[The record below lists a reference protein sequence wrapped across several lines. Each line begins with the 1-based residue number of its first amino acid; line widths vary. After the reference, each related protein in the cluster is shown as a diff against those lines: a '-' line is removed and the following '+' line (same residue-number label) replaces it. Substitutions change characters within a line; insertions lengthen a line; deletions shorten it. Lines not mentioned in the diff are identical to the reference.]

1 MNFVLWNILPGDYIN
16 KYQHT
21 HLMLQEK
28 MQEKK
33 GKEKGLQTPTDG
45 LRVSTQ
51 KTYHIDYMLRLSF
64 RLRFLNLTRDPT
76 KIYWPISQIFSA
88 NQVREDPFLSA

>member
-45 LRVSTQ
+45 LRVST
-51 KTYHIDYMLRLSF
+51 TSTICLD
-64 RLRFLNLTRDPT
+64 
-76 KIYWPISQIFSA
+76 
-88 NQVREDPFLSA
+88 